1 MRLMA
6 YITIF
11 KMTLLNFL
19 NFIFLIKP
27 PAQLN
32 IFKCS
37 PVILQLVNH
46 ISTKQQQK
54 TPFQGRLSNIHYGK
68 CRRHDKIHNN
78 IIAKQ
83 CRRINF

>member
-1 MRLMA
+1 MLHFYIQVEKRRKKIIEVSEVRIIA

-11 KMTLLNFL
+11 KMALLNFL

-54 TPFQGRLSNIHYGK
+54 NTIPGTSFKHP
-68 CRRHDKIHNN
+68 
-78 IIAKQ
+78 
-83 CRRINF
+83 